1 MYDAETTGQT
11 HPDSLRV
18 VGYHFRDEFLMI
30 KHYTNLWLLCCYFTF
45 CRLLIFACTCC
56 VQGGYCLKAFAEGV
70 ALTLKCLLGD
80 PCPDVGPLPA
90 PHSEYACLL
99 I

>member
-30 KHYTNLWLLCCYFTF
+30 KHYTNL
-45 CRLLIFACTCC
+45 
-56 VQGGYCLKAFAEGV
+56 
-70 ALTLKCLLGD
+70 CLLNFRG
-80 PCPDVGPLPA
+80 PCFFCIENDQKDEDYRPEG
-90 PHSEYACLL
+90 
-99 I
+99 